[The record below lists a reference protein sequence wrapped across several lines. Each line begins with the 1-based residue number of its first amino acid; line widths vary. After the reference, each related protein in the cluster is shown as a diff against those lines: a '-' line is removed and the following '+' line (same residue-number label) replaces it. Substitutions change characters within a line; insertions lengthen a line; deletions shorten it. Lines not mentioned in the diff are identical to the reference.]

1 MLPLRPDE
9 VQLLQAFLESVIPP
23 DHDPGAGEAGV
34 LSSIEERIEAN
45 IDLYR
50 SGLMLL
56 ADRGF
61 SRLSPP
67 EREAVLAEIEGHP
80 TIAMMISHAIE
91 GYYAGPQSAGARAVG
106 FRVTV

>member
-9 VQLLQAFLESVIPP
+9 TQLLQSFLDCVIPP
-23 DHDPGAGEAGV
+23 DHDPGAVEAGV
-34 LSSIEERIEAN
+34 LSFIEERFEAN
-45 IDLYR
+45 PDLYR

-56 ADRGF
+56 ADRGLD
-61 SRLSPP
+61 RLSAS
-67 EREAVLAEIEGHP
+67 EREAVVTELEGHP

-91 GYYAGPQSAGARAVG
+91 GYYAGPQSAGAQAVG